1 MTVKRS
7 RSASRVLAV
16 LESIARH
23 QPIGVSTL
31 ARELAADK
39 SAVQRA
45 IMTLADSGWIHPAAG
60 APTRWQLTA
69 RILAVAHMGHS
80 GNDLR
85 QRARGTLEALRDECG
100 ETVLLD
106 RTGYAGVRRDR
117 GDRKPAHAAHG
128 APYRH
133 GGAGSRQCDRSRHD
147 ALHDRGTAD
156 PALGE
161 SSRCG
166 NARRVCRHTQTRGFS
181 VSDGEVT
188 TGATT
193 IAAPILEVDGRPS
206 AAVAVSAPSGRMPAS
221 HHARIGAMISEPR
234 ASSRVGR
241 PPIRVRAKPRC
252 IRAVSRGAD
261 ESRGPVPPPCRN
273 FA

>member
-45 IMTLADSGWIHPAAG
+45 IMTLADSGWIHHAAG

-100 ETVLLD
+100 ETVLLTVQD
-106 RTGYAGVRRDR
+106 MLGFVVIEAIESRHMLRTVPHIGMAVPVRGSATAR
-117 GDRKPAHAAHG
+117 AMM
-128 APYRH
+128 PYMTEERQTQLL
-133 GGAGSRQCDRSRHD
+133 GSRPD
-147 ALHDRGTAD
+147 A
-156 PALGE
+156 ALLE
-161 SSRCG
+161 EFAVTR
-166 NARRVCRHTQTRGFS
+166 TRGFS

-206 AAVAVSAPSGRMPAS
+206 AAIAVSAPSGRLTAS
-221 HHARIGAMISEPR
+221 RHDTIGAMISR
-234 ASSRVGR
+234 AARKLSGR
-241 PPIRVRAKPRC
+241 PA
-252 IRAVSRGAD
+252 S
-261 ESRGPVPPPCRN
+261 N
-273 FA
+273 